1 MNTLT
6 SRRTRG
12 FSLIEMLIALTITG
26 TLLAATLSALHASF
40 RAYKFTTD
48 SASNHIVSR
57 IVMHRVLTMVRTGD
71 EFGPFPADVY
81 DSAQN
86 PVTSDY
92 VEFVSFV
99 DDVTATRKITRIEK
113 RDALTRG
120 LPDVEPDRVILFGEK
135 EGRIARANRGK
146 DPLFFFAAL
155 QRQLGYPVVP
165 RPQPAAPSAESPALL
180 ARRLERL
187 EMRVKLLEEEA
198 QGGIDLSRFDPKNVE
213 RFSPPPEE

>member
-1 MNTLT
+1 MNTFT

-71 EFGPFPADVY
+71 EFGPYPADVY
-81 DSAQN
+81 DSTQN

-92 VEFVSFV
+92 VEFVSFL

-113 RDALTRG
+113 RDALSSEQGPHTLYYVLKTFVNGTLTDTQQTPLLQGVKDAKFVLEYDIGPR
-120 LPDVEPDRVILFGEK
+120 LKRATVDFTVEPASTADT
-135 EGRIARANRGK
+135 
-146 DPLFFFAAL
+146 DL
-155 QRQLGYPVVP
+155 QTELSAPTIRMVSSVVP
-165 RPQPAAPSAESPALL
+165 R
-180 ARRLERL
+180 RLEI
-187 EMRVKLLEEEA
+187 VEE
-198 QGGIDLSRFDPKNVE
+198 
-213 RFSPPPEE
+213 

>member
-71 EFGPFPADVY
+71 EFGPYPADVY
-81 DSAQN
+81 DSTQN

-92 VEFVSFV
+92 VEFVSFL

-113 RDALTRG
+113 RDALSSEQGPHTLYYVLKTFVNGTLTDTQQTPLLQGVKDAKFVLEYDIGPR
-120 LPDVEPDRVILFGEK
+120 LKRATVDFTVEPASTADT
-135 EGRIARANRGK
+135 
-146 DPLFFFAAL
+146 DL
-155 QRQLGYPVVP
+155 QTELSAPTIRMVSSVVP
-165 RPQPAAPSAESPALL
+165 R
-180 ARRLERL
+180 RLEI
-187 EMRVKLLEEEA
+187 VEE
-198 QGGIDLSRFDPKNVE
+198 
-213 RFSPPPEE
+213 

>member
-6 SRRTRG
+6 CRRTRG

-92 VEFVSFV
+92 IEFVSFL

-113 RDALTRG
+113 RDALSSEQGPHTLYYVLKTFVNGTLTDTQQTPLLQGVKDAKFVLEFDIGPR
-120 LPDVEPDRVILFGEK
+120 LKRATVDFTVEP
-135 EGRIARANRGK
+135 ASTANT
-146 DPLFFFAAL
+146 DL
-155 QRQLGYPVVP
+155 QTELSAPTIRMVSSVVP
-165 RPQPAAPSAESPALL
+165 R
-180 ARRLERL
+180 RLEI
-187 EMRVKLLEEEA
+187 VEE
-198 QGGIDLSRFDPKNVE
+198 
-213 RFSPPPEE
+213 

>member
-92 VEFVSFV
+92 IEFVSFL

-113 RDALTRG
+113 RDALSSEQGPHTLYYVLKTFVNGTLTDTQQTPLLQGVKDAKFVLEFDIGPR
-120 LPDVEPDRVILFGEK
+120 LKRATVDFTVEPASTVNTD
-135 EGRIARANRGK
+135 
-146 DPLFFFAAL
+146 L
-155 QRQLGYPVVP
+155 QTELSAPTIRMVSSVVP
-165 RPQPAAPSAESPALL
+165 R
-180 ARRLERL
+180 RLEI
-187 EMRVKLLEEEA
+187 VEE
-198 QGGIDLSRFDPKNVE
+198 
-213 RFSPPPEE
+213 

>member
-71 EFGPFPADVY
+71 EFGPYPADVY

-113 RDALTRG
+113 RDALSSEQGPHTLYYVLKTFVNGTLTDTQQTPLLQGVKDAKFVLEYDIGPR
-120 LPDVEPDRVILFGEK
+120 LKRATVDFTVEP
-135 EGRIARANRGK
+135 ASTANT
-146 DPLFFFAAL
+146 DL
-155 QRQLGYPVVP
+155 QTELSAPTIRMVSSVVP
-165 RPQPAAPSAESPALL
+165 R
-180 ARRLERL
+180 RLEI
-187 EMRVKLLEEEA
+187 VEE
-198 QGGIDLSRFDPKNVE
+198 
-213 RFSPPPEE
+213 

>member
-1 MNTLT
+1 LNTLT

-71 EFGPFPADVY
+71 EFGPYPADVY

-113 RDALTRG
+113 RDALSSEQGPHTLYYVLKTFVNGTLTDTQQTPLLQGVKDAKFVLEYDIGPR
-120 LPDVEPDRVILFGEK
+120 LKRATVDFTVEP
-135 EGRIARANRGK
+135 ASTANT
-146 DPLFFFAAL
+146 DL
-155 QRQLGYPVVP
+155 QTELSAPTIRMVSSVVP
-165 RPQPAAPSAESPALL
+165 R
-180 ARRLERL
+180 RLEI
-187 EMRVKLLEEEA
+187 VEE
-198 QGGIDLSRFDPKNVE
+198 
-213 RFSPPPEE
+213 